1 MSIANNVKQVLDDIG
16 RDVRALA
23 NRIGFLERNLGYLT
37 PVTTE
42 RSDPDN
48 DGIYR
53 KLTHKRRDGSVMQVS
68 VIEHDPL
75 IEIVNGLYNK
85 RVTSIYNRLGTA
97 IVETITHQL
106 RYDVHGV
113 LVCETLI

>member
-1 MSIANNVKQVLDDIG
+1 MSVSSAVNQVLGEIG
-16 RDVRALA
+16 RDIKALA
-23 NRIGFLERNLGYLT
+23 MRVGFLERNLGYLI
-37 PVTTE
+37 PATTE
-42 RSDPDN
+42 RSDPDL
-48 DGIYR
+48 DGVYR
-53 KLTHKRRDGSVMQVS
+53 KLTHKRRDGTVMQVS

-106 RYDVHGV
+106 RYDTNGV
-113 LVCETLI
+113 LVSETLI